1 MKRFSVKYLA
11 IKGEIQNICFKMVET
26 TSNRK
31 ESIVALLKKLHP
43 DHKIN
48 LLKVKKAQHAGGRL
62 EGE

>member
-11 IKGEIQNICFKMVET
+11 IRGEIQNICFKMIET

-31 ESIVALLKKLHP
+31 ESIIAILKKLHP
-43 DHKIN
+43 NYKIN
-48 LLKVKKAQHAGGRL
+48 LLKVKKAEHAGGRL

>member
-11 IKGEIQNICFKMVET
+11 IKGEIQNICFKMIET

-31 ESIVALLKKLHP
+31 ESIIVLLKKLHP
-43 DHKIN
+43 GHKIN
-48 LLKVKKAQHAGGRL
+48 LLKVKKAQHAAGRL